1 MNGKWISRQSRTRIY
16 YWSGGGKESENG
28 QESEA
33 ELKNTNAQA
42 ENVWVLTVMK
52 YWKSIQNNTKKQ
64 QPIPRLIMIKFRY
77 TENKQAPKVSKV
89 GDNTRLQS
97 SHTPRKK

>member
-1 MNGKWISRQSRTRIY
+1 MPDKYLLLKWGRY
-16 YWSGGGKESENG
+16 KESENG

-42 ENVWVLTVMK
+42 EKVWVLTAIK
-52 YWKSIQNNTKKQ
+52 YWKSIQNNTKKK
-64 QPIPRLIMIKFRY
+64 QPISRLIMRIK
-77 TENKQAPKVSKV
+77 KLLKVSKV

-97 SHTPRKK
+97 FHTPRKK